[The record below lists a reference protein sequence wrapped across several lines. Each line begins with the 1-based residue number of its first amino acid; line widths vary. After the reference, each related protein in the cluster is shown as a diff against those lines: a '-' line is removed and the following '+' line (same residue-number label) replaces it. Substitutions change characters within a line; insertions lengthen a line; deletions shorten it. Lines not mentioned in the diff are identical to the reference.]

1 MESSIKTNRLAIVSF
16 VSGLMA
22 LIIIVFIFVV
32 YNSQET
38 AGGIIISIIDGIIM
52 PLRNLCVAVV
62 LLTGILALREIK
74 KKDGTE
80 KGKIL
85 AWFGIVLGAGW
96 ILFGLL
102 VGLTF
107 LLSEIL
113 YKV

>member
-16 VSGLMA
+16 VSGLIA
-22 LIIIVFIFVV
+22 LLSIGLIFVL
-32 YNSQET
+32 YNSQEVT
-38 AGGIIISIIDGIIM
+38 GGIISITDGILI
-52 PLRNLCVAVV
+52 PVRNLCVAVA

-85 AWFGIVLGAGW
+85 AWVGIVLGAGW
-96 ILFGLL
+96 MLFGLL

-107 LLSEIL
+107 LLAEIL
-113 YKV
+113 H